1 MKIKILSIM
10 IVLAMIGSAV
20 YAVDVNGTI
29 ARGEYP
35 REMSFDNGNFRLLWK
50 IQGDAIFMAIDA
62 KAAGWVAIGFD
73 PTNIMANAD
82 MIFGIVD
89 KSGKLQSIDAWST
102 GMFGPHPPDQDQGGQ
117 NSILASAAGRSRDR
131 VVFEFS
137 RKLNT
142 ADRLDKVIP
151 AKGSFKVIWAYSSS
165 PQFNAKHSRAG
176 KATLMMDGSE

>member
-1 MKIKILSIM
+1 MKFKFLSIL
-10 IVLAMIGSAV
+10 IAFAMIGSAV
-20 YAVDVNGTI
+20 YAVDINGSI
-29 ARGEYP
+29 AQGEYA
-35 REMSFDNGNFRLLWK
+35 RETSFDNGNFRLLWK
-50 IQGDAIFMAIDA
+50 IEGDAIFMAIDA
-62 KAAGWVAIGFD
+62 KAAGWVSIGFE

-102 GMFGPHPPDQDQGGQ
+102 GMFGPHPPDVNQGGKD
-117 NSILASAAGRSRDR
+117 SILASAAGRTQDR

-142 ADRLDKVIP
+142 DDKLDKIIP

-165 PQFNAKHSRAG
+165 LQFTAKHSKAG
-176 KATLMMDGSE
+176 KATLEMDGSE

>member
-1 MKIKILSIM
+1 MKLKFLSIM
-10 IVLAMIGSAV
+10 IVLAVIGSAA

-29 ARGEYP
+29 AQGEYA
-35 REMSFDNGNFRLLWK
+35 RETSFDNGNFRLLWK

-62 KAAGWVAIGFD
+62 KAAGWVAIGFE

-89 KSGKLQSIDAWST
+89 KSGRLQSIDARST
-102 GMFGPHPPDQDQGGQ
+102 GMFGPHPPDLNQGGQ
-117 NSILASAAGRSRDR
+117 DSILAAAAGRSQDR

-142 ADRLDKVIP
+142 SDKLDNVIP
-151 AKGSFKVIWAYSSS
+151 AKGSIKIIWAYSSGL
-165 PQFNAKHSRAG
+165 QFTANHSKAG
-176 KATLMMDGSE
+176 KATLVMDGSE